1 LICLEDRSSENLPN
15 NEEILIEKN
24 KIMKLEFLD
33 NINEYQDQVIRLF
46 NFDRTEAKQFR
57 DAIQKTLIEKEQAL
71 DLNSLEFIEKI
82 NCKLILHISET
93 NEGIFSMDNKTFFCD
108 LTMDGY
114 KNMIHLLE
122 PFCIKDSKSF
132 TMLYDL
138 DTQMDFLFS
147 PYGS

>member
-1 LICLEDRSSENLPN
+1 
-15 NEEILIEKN
+15 
-24 KIMKLEFLD
+24 MKLEFLD
-33 NINEYQDQVIRLF
+33 NVNEYQDQVIRLY
-46 NFDRTEAKQFR
+46 NFDSSEALKFSNAIKRTIIEA
-57 DAIQKTLIEKEQAL
+57 EQSL
-71 DLNSLEFIEKI
+71 DLNSLEFIENV

-93 NEGIFSMDNKTFFCD
+93 DEGIFSMDNKTFFCD

-114 KNMIHLLE
+114 KNMIQLLE
-122 PFCIKDSKSF
+122 PFCKKNSRSF